1 MADGE
6 EKLRERLAAEQVK
19 LRQQA
24 RKVQAIGSKLSVTAR
39 AKAER
44 KKYLAGSWAL
54 DREQRD
60 PAFAEMMRQGLDR
73 IWLVRDDDR
82 ALWELPPLPEEE
94 KQRRFASF
102 EEARAVR
109 NKRRRD
115 AARDA
120 DRPEPQSGAK
130 ADHPHPEA

>member
-6 EKLRERLAAEQVK
+6 EKLRERLAAEQAK

-73 IWLVRDDDR
+73 VWLVRDDDR
-82 ALWELPPLPEEE
+82 ALWGFPPLPEEE

-102 EEARAVR
+102 EQARAVR
-109 NKRRRD
+109 NKRKSE
-115 AARDA
+115 AAKDK
-120 DRPEPQSGAK
+120 PEAET
-130 ADHPHPEA
+130 DPHPEA